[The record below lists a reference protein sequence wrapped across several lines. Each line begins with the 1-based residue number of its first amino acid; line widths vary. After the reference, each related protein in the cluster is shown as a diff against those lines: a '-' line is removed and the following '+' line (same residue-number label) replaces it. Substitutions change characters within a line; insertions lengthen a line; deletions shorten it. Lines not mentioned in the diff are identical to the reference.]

1 MARRASRF
9 RCVRVEGTWY
19 RLVRQG
25 RDPLDFARTRSAGGR
40 YHPPRSYPVLYFGD
54 QPATCLL
61 EVLVHAFEL
70 PRTYD
75 VVAVDLRLRRVADL
89 ASAAGRT
96 AARVT
101 VEELVSPPR
110 PIAGADGTPIG
121 TRHGLTWALG
131 KRAFERGLDG
141 LVVPSAALP
150 AQRVLVVFRRPSLRL
165 AVRSREPI
173 ATDPRMR
180 RLFGR

>member
-1 MARRASRF
+1 MGRRSPRF
-9 RCVRVEGTWY
+9 RRVRIEGTWY
-19 RLVRQG
+19 RLVREG
-25 RDPLDFARTRSAGGR
+25 RHPLDFGRTRNAGGR
-40 YHPPRSYPVLYFGD
+40 YHPPGSYPVLYFGD

-70 PRTYD
+70 PPTYD
-75 VVAVDLRLRRVADL
+75 LVAVDLRLGRVADL
-89 ASAAGRT
+89 ASAAGRS

-101 VEELVSPPR
+101 VEDLVSPPR
-110 PIAGADGTPIG
+110 PITGDDGATIG
-121 TRHGLTWALG
+121 MRHGPTWALG
-131 KRAFERGLDG
+131 KRAWDRGLDG

-150 AQRVLVVFRRPSLRL
+150 AQRVLVAFRRPRLRL
-165 AVRSREPI
+165 AVRGRKPI